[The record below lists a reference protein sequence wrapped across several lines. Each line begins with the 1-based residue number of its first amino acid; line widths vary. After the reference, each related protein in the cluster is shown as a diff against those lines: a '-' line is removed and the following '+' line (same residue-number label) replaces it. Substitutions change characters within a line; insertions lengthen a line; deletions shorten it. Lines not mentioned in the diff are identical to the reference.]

1 MCCDV
6 YEKDKNKS
14 ANKAEEIQAKHKF
27 QKEFIRQLKVV
38 LKFREMLYQRNYK
51 YIETYLK

>member
-1 MCCDV
+1 MIMCCDV
-6 YEKDKNKS
+6 YEKDKS
-14 ANKAEEIQAKHKF
+14 AIKGEEIQAKYKF

-51 YIETYLK
+51 NIESYLK

>member
-6 YEKDKNKS
+6 YEKDKS
-14 ANKAEEIQAKHKF
+14 AIKGEEIQAKYKF

-51 YIETYLK
+51 NIESYLK